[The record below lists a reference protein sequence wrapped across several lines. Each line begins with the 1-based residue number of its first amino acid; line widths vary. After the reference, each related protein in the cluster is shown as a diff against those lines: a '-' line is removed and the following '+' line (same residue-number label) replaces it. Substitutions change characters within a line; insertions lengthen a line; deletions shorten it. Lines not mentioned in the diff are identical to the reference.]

1 MKMHLHALAIALV
14 SLAMPAAHAQ
24 DTGAHAD
31 HAPQTEKA
39 PGIAEFDKQVAKMQE
54 QMSKM
59 HDEMLKIQQTQDP
72 QERQRLMKE
81 HESSMQSMMAM
92 MRESWGGKMECCA
105 KGDNMMEGH
114 MKGGAMMGKG
124 GPTMNW
130 DSYQK
135 LTPEQLKERQ
145 YKMDRWIT
153 MQQMMMEH
161 MMQHHHM
168 MQSATAPPAAP
179 RK

>member
-1 MKMHLHALAIALV
+1 MKALFHTVAVVLVALM
-14 SLAMPAAHAQ
+14 LPTAFAQ
-24 DTGAHAD
+24 ETGAHAD
-31 HAPQTEKA
+31 HNPQAGESKS
-39 PGIAEFDKQVAKMQE
+39 PAEFDKQMAKMHEHMTKMQE
-54 QMSKM
+54 
-59 HDEMLKIQQTQDP
+59 EMRKIQQTQDP
-72 QERQRLMKE
+72 QERQRSERTL
-81 HESSMQSMMAM
+81 SSMQSMMTM
-92 MRESWGGKMECCA
+92 MSETRGGKMECCA

-114 MKGGAMMGKG
+114 MKGGPMMGKG

-153 MQQMMMEH
+153 TQQMMMEH

-168 MQSATAPPAAP
+168 MRSATAPPAAP